1 MRNRAVQRP
10 LIALALMVGLSTPV
24 MATDVYRWI
33 DENGVPSY
41 GERPPEGVSFVKLK
55 LNGSRSSTTS
65 SLPPP
70 FPVTPRSSTRAP
82 ETQDKSQQQK
92 ANSTSTKKATP

>member
-1 MRNRAVQRP
+1 MRNRAVQLP
-10 LIALALMVGLSTPV
+10 LIAMTLTIGLSTPV

-70 FPVTPRSSTRAP
+70 FPKTSKKGN
-82 ETQDKSQQQK
+82 DKSQQQQTTNTTSK
-92 ANSTSTKKATP
+92 KSTP